1 MCKFLIILKCLLS
14 SMNFKYSLESGFGK
28 SSFEDK
34 ENNEDDL
41 LNKGGLALMCNSES
55 IASPSESDTI
65 ADSWCLENPVA
76 DESDMKRCVC
86 VE

>member
-1 MCKFLIILKCLLS
+1 MQVSNHTEMSIIV
-14 SMNFKYSLESGFGK
+14 NEFQIFFGIGFWQVI
-28 SSFEDK
+28 FEDK

-76 DESDMKRCVC
+76 DESDMNRCVC

>member
-1 MCKFLIILKCLLS
+1 MQVSNHTEMSIIV
-14 SMNFKYSLESGFGK
+14 NEFQIFFGIGFCK

-34 ENNEDDL
+34 ENEDDL

-76 DESDMKRCVC
+76 DESDMNRCVC